1 MGLYNDNI
9 TGYCYTI
16 GEDKK
21 YKVFDYTKNE
31 VLAGNLIKLFKYHA
45 II

>member
-31 VLAGNLIKLFKYHA
+31 VIAGIFSHIYQ
-45 II
+45 IYIP